1 MKIYLS
7 NYLEIESKI
16 MGTILTH
23 FGLDDLTEEESCRW
37 KQIDDEILELELKTL
52 LHGEENRAVPPLFPC
67 RIWRSIRPERL
78 KSDSY
83 KRQSGWGCTEVIV
96 EKKPE
101 RSYSTTVM
109 YLLAYLDRYGYPV
122 LILIAGALADFY
134 RGRITMLFVLAV
146 GILLDGIYN
155 LVGYLCRWRHI
166 YLCYQS
172 MCHTKMTPSRIEWD
186 RLAKKMLTVCRL
198 R

>member
-1 MKIYLS
+1 M
-7 NYLEIESKI
+7 
-16 MGTILTH
+16 
-23 FGLDDLTEEESCRW
+23 
-37 KQIDDEILELELKTL
+37 
-52 LHGEENRAVPPLFPC
+52 
-67 RIWRSIRPERL
+67 
-78 KSDSY
+78 
-83 KRQSGWGCTEVIV
+83 IV

-155 LVGYLCRWRHI
+155 LVGYLCRWKHI

-186 RLAKKMLTVCRL
+186 RLAKKDAYGVPAALIIGGIVGIL
-198 R
+198 VSIFLK

>member
-1 MKIYLS
+1 
-7 NYLEIESKI
+7 
-16 MGTILTH
+16 MGKK
-23 FGLDDLTEEESCRW
+23 TERCRSF
-37 KQIDDEILELELKTL
+37 
-52 LHGEENRAVPPLFPC
+52 FPC
-67 RIWRSIRPERL
+67 RIWRSIRRERS
-78 KSDSY
+78 KSGSCR
-83 KRQSGWGCTEVIV
+83 RQSDWGCTAVIV

-109 YLLAYLDRYGYPV
+109 YILAYLDRYGYPV

-134 RGRITMLFVLAV
+134 GGRITMLFVLAV
-146 GILLDGIYN
+146 GIYN

-186 RLAKKMLTVCRL
+186 RMTKKDAYGIPATFIIGGIIGILVSIFL

>member
-1 MKIYLS
+1 M
-7 NYLEIESKI
+7 
-16 MGTILTH
+16 
-23 FGLDDLTEEESCRW
+23 
-37 KQIDDEILELELKTL
+37 
-52 LHGEENRAVPPLFPC
+52 
-67 RIWRSIRPERL
+67 
-78 KSDSY
+78 
-83 KRQSGWGCTEVIV
+83 IV

-155 LVGYLCRWRHI
+155 LVGYLCRWKHI
-166 YLCYQS
+166 YLCYKS
-172 MCHTKMTPSRIEWD
+172 MSHTKMTPTRIEWE
-186 RLAKKMLTVCRL
+186 RLAKKDAYGVPATLIIGGILGILVSIFL
-198 R
+198 K

>member
-1 MKIYLS
+1 M
-7 NYLEIESKI
+7 
-16 MGTILTH
+16 
-23 FGLDDLTEEESCRW
+23 
-37 KQIDDEILELELKTL
+37 
-52 LHGEENRAVPPLFPC
+52 
-67 RIWRSIRPERL
+67 
-78 KSDSY
+78 
-83 KRQSGWGCTEVIV
+83 IV

-109 YLLAYLDRYGYPV
+109 YILAYLDRYGYPV

-186 RLAKKMLTVCRL
+186 RMTKRCVRHSCYFHYWRNHRNIGEYFSQVKRL
-198 R
+198 

>member
-1 MKIYLS
+1 M
-7 NYLEIESKI
+7 
-16 MGTILTH
+16 
-23 FGLDDLTEEESCRW
+23 
-37 KQIDDEILELELKTL
+37 
-52 LHGEENRAVPPLFPC
+52 
-67 RIWRSIRPERL
+67 
-78 KSDSY
+78 
-83 KRQSGWGCTEVIV
+83 IV

-155 LVGYLCRWRHI
+155 LVGYLCRWKHI

-172 MCHTKMTPSRIEWD
+172 MSHTKMTPTRIEWG
-186 RLAKKMLTVCRL
+186 AAGKKRCL
-198 R
+198 RCAGCADYWRNRGDIGEYFSQVVGINTEYVKKVVEKSDKCAIINVSAYMDLYHK

>member
-1 MKIYLS
+1 
-7 NYLEIESKI
+7 
-16 MGTILTH
+16 
-23 FGLDDLTEEESCRW
+23 
-37 KQIDDEILELELKTL
+37 
-52 LHGEENRAVPPLFPC
+52 
-67 RIWRSIRPERL
+67 
-78 KSDSY
+78 
-83 KRQSGWGCTEVIV
+83 VIV

-109 YLLAYLDRYGYPV
+109 YILAYLDRYGYPV

-134 RGRITMLFVLAV
+134 RGRITTLFVLAV

-186 RLAKKMLTVCRL
+186 RMTKKDAYGIPATFIIGGIIGILVSIFL

>member
-1 MKIYLS
+1 M
-7 NYLEIESKI
+7 
-16 MGTILTH
+16 
-23 FGLDDLTEEESCRW
+23 
-37 KQIDDEILELELKTL
+37 
-52 LHGEENRAVPPLFPC
+52 
-67 RIWRSIRPERL
+67 
-78 KSDSY
+78 
-83 KRQSGWGCTEVIV
+83 IV

-109 YLLAYLDRYGYPV
+109 YILAYLDRYGYPV

-134 RGRITMLFVLAV
+134 RGRITMLF
-146 GILLDGIYN
+146 
-155 LVGYLCRWRHI
+155 RWRHI

-186 RLAKKMLTVCRL
+186 RMTKKDAYGIPATFIIGGIIGILVSIFL

>member
-37 KQIDDEILELELKTL
+37 KQIDDEILELELKRL
-52 LHGEENRAVPPLFPC
+52 LHGEENRAVPPLFFVPDLAEHTPGEVEV
-67 RIWRSIRPERL
+67 RYLQRAERQR
-78 KSDSY
+78 Y
-83 KRQSGWGCTEVIV
+83 AEVIV

-109 YLLAYLDRYGYPV
+109 YILAYFGWLWLSIID
-122 LILIAGALADFY
+122 
-134 RGRITMLFVLAV
+134 
-146 GILLDGIYN
+146 
-155 LVGYLCRWRHI
+155 
-166 YLCYQS
+166 
-172 MCHTKMTPSRIEWD
+172 
-186 RLAKKMLTVCRL
+186 
-198 R
+198 